1 MRDFFE
7 ILTSVA
13 LKSSCS
19 SLSQIM
25 RIIYWLLC
33 SKPWP
38 MWWQKWDGL
47 GEVVTRMR
55 TTRIFVDG
63 ILNAVIYMDTNLTA
77 EFVNFM
83 HQNGP
88 DFTFQKNNASPY
100 TALTLLLSSS
110 GTLMLCHDRQFHM
123 IWIPYNTTGT
133 NWTTVSDADQH

>member
-1 MRDFFE
+1 
-7 ILTSVA
+7 
-13 LKSSCS
+13 
-19 SLSQIM
+19 
-25 RIIYWLLC
+25 
-33 SKPWP
+33 

-88 DFTFQKNNASPY
+88 DFRKTMQAHIP
-100 TALTLLLSSS
+100 LSHCFYPAA
-110 GTLMLCHDRQFHM
+110 GH
-123 IWIPYNTTGT
+123 
-133 NWTTVSDADQH
+133 